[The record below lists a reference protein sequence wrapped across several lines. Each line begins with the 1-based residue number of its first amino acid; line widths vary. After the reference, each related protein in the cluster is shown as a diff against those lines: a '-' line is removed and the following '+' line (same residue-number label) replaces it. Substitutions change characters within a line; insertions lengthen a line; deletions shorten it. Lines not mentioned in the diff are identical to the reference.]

1 MKVLIL
7 TNLFP
12 YVENK
17 SSGIFLTNRL
27 KYYQAN
33 GIAYKAIAIVK
44 KDSKL
49 IQYFK
54 DKMVGKYSA
63 VLTEIDGVRYE
74 PVIVKR
80 SLPSFIASELSFK
93 YVLKSALR
101 TASEIEKNTDVSSYD
116 IIHAHGMYRVPAG
129 IVAFFIAEKYSK
141 PYVLTLHGSDVNYMM
156 KKWGNKYI
164 PFLERAARTIFVSNA
179 LLKRAKQFGYSG
191 KNAMVVPNG
200 FDPSIFKPLGK
211 ESIRRELGIYSPGYK
226 YVGFV
231 GNLNYVK
238 RADKLTEIFLKIAK
252 NVGRVKFIVVGD
264 GQLRKKLEKSLCD
277 EKLEAILVG
286 RVSQIDVA
294 KYMNA
299 MDVMVLPSRNEGFGA
314 VVIEA
319 QACGTCVVG
328 SSNGGI
334 PEAIGFEEHVV
345 EEGPN
350 FEERFAEK
358 VVDVLQN
365 GYNAQRLIERAQ
377 KYTWENI
384 VGLEKKIYE
393 EVVTERLK
401 GF

>member
-1 MKVLIL
+1 MRVLIL

-12 YVENK
+12 YAENK
-17 SSGIFLTNRL
+17 SSGVFLTNRL
-27 KYYQAN
+27 KHYQAN
-33 GIAYKAIAIVK
+33 GISYKAIAIVK

-49 IQYFK
+49 IQYIK
-54 DKMVGKYSA
+54 SKMLGKYSTLLKE
-63 VLTEIDGVRYE
+63 VDGVRYE

-93 YVLKSALR
+93 YVLKNVLH

-179 LLKRAKQFGYSG
+179 LLDRAKQFGYSG

-211 ESIRRELGIYSPGYK
+211 ESVRRELGIFSPGYK

-264 GQLRKKLEKSLCD
+264 GQLRKKLEKSLRD

-286 RVSQIDVA
+286 RVSQADVA

-299 MDVMVLPSRNEGFGA
+299 MDIMILPSRNEGWPC
-314 VVIEA
+314 VVLEA

-334 PEAIGFEEHVV
+334 PEAIGFEEYVV

-350 FEERFAEK
+350 FEERFAKK
-358 VVDVLQN
+358 VVDVLKN

-384 VGLEKKIYE
+384 VGMEKKIYE